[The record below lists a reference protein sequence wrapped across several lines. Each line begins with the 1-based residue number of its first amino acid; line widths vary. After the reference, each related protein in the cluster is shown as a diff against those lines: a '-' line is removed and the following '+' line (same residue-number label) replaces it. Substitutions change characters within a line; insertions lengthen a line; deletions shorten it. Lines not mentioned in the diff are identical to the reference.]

1 MAGIRLRAGLAAETF
16 LAAGRLR
23 LLVTAISEHAR
34 RRTRRIAIV
43 GGGPGGLFT
52 AWQLE
57 RLASSPL
64 AITVFEA
71 STRLGGKVLTPS
83 FAAAPIRYEA
93 GAAELYDYSPVA
105 EDPLRQLVRSL
116 GLPTVA
122 MGGAAVYA
130 AGRRIANL
138 DDLADACGADG
149 RAAIEAF
156 DTWARSAL
164 TRAEFYASGS
174 DHAASTAP
182 AERFHESLARIGS
195 ESARQYIATMLKSDL
210 ATEPDSTSTAYGLQ
224 NYLMNDPA
232 YMRLYCIAGGNERL
246 ITALATGLAADVR
259 LEAAVTMIAGE
270 PRGPLT
276 VAWRAAGGFHEATF
290 DAVVVALPIDALSRL
305 EFRGPQLAAAL
316 WRHVAHHDHPAHY
329 LRITLLF
336 DRSLPPGGDDSYL
349 MLDAF
354 GGCCLYVESGR
365 EPAARHGVLG
375 WLIGGEAALE
385 MAALPDEDLVTAA
398 LATLPEP
405 LAPLRHHVLEA
416 RVHRWRGAV
425 SGVPGGW
432 QPLPV
437 DRRHQPCPANHP
449 NLLVVGDYL
458 YDTTLN
464 GVLDSAEHA
473 AGWLAADL
481 AAGRSRA
488 QS

>member
-1 MAGIRLRAGLAAETF
+1 VNRFRQDALNRPP
-16 LAAGRLR
+16 
-23 LLVTAISEHAR
+23 
-34 RRTRRIAIV
+34 RIAIV

-52 AWQLE
+52 AWHLE
-57 RLASSPL
+57 RLAASPL
-64 AITVFEA
+64 AITIFEA

-83 FAAAPIRYEA
+83 FAGAPIRYEA

-138 DDLADACGADG
+138 DDVADVCGPDG

-164 TRAEFYASGS
+164 TPAEFYEAGS
-174 DHAASTAP
+174 DHAGSAAP
-182 AERFHESLARIGS
+182 AGRFHESLTRIGS
-195 ESARQYIATMLKSDL
+195 GPARGYLETMLKSDL
-210 ATEPDSTSTAYGLQ
+210 ATEPAATTASYGLQ

-232 YMRLYCIAGGNERL
+232 YMRLYCIAGGNEQL
-246 ITALATGLAADVR
+246 IAALVSSLAADVK
-259 LEAAVTMIAGE
+259 LEAGVLAIGGSE
-270 PRGPLT
+270 RGPLVVEWQT
-276 VAWRAAGGFHEATF
+276 AGVHHEETF
-290 DAVVVALPIDALSRL
+290 DAVVVAIPIDALSRL
-305 EFRGPQLAAAL
+305 EFHGAHLAAAL
-316 WRHVAHHDHPAHY
+316 RRHVAHHDHPAHY
-329 LRITLLF
+329 LRITVLF
-336 DRSLPPGGDDSYL
+336 DRPLPPGGDDSYL

-365 EPAARHGVLG
+365 EPAASHGVLG
-375 WLIGGEAALE
+375 WLIGGEAAVE
-385 MAALPDEDLVTAA
+385 MAGLPDEDLLTAA
-398 LATLPEP
+398 LGTLPGP
-405 LAPLRHHVLEA
+405 WAPLRHHAIEA
-416 RVHRWRGAV
+416 RVHRWQGAV

-432 QPLPV
+432 EPLPV
-437 DRRHQPCPANHP
+437 DRRHQPCPTNHP

-458 YDTTLN
+458 FDTTLN
-464 GVLDSAEHA
+464 GVLDSAEHV